1 MEYES
6 CLKREKKYIDQL
18 VNTRLL
24 IAMIPPTPRVLSVF
38 LPALKC
44 YTNLHLKMAVFLKA
58 VVSKPWDLGE
68 EGPHSRF
75 AGKVA
80 SWQDPEMYTIY
91 VSRGLTQTH
100 LHCWQLVV
108 LPQESGCPVSPCPQG
123 QPGQLSERM
132 SGSLVFPCA
141 NTLGSFTRESGGI
154 WGVSFTLE
162 NPSTANRH
170 W

>member
-1 MEYES
+1 MPQ
-6 CLKREKKYIDQL
+6 KGKKYIDQL

-44 YTNLHLKMAVFLKA
+44 YTNLHLKVAVFLKA

-80 SWQDPEMYTIY
+80 SWQDPEIYTIY
-91 VSRGLTQTH
+91 VSRGLTQHIFTA
-100 LHCWQLVV
+100 
-108 LPQESGCPVSPCPQG
+108 
-123 QPGQLSERM
+123 
-132 SGSLVFPCA
+132 GS
-141 NTLGSFTRESGGI
+141 
-154 WGVSFTLE
+154 
-162 NPSTANRH
+162 
-170 W
+170 